1 MKRNRIDI
9 TPGLDNWYQS
19 DAIITTDNKKHH
31 VKLDMSSIYNPTGP
45 LFVRVVYWED
55 GEMKIIDDYISSP
68 YNSTV
73 IEFDVGGQ
81 PSVSSIY
88 VSITGPGVGSV
99 LIDTEKEFTRI
110 LGFSLEKMSSLFN
123 ASEITPSPLIVDLD
137 GDGVETS
144 GKANGV
150 YFDHDG
156 NGFAEKSGWVGKDDG
171 LLVRDINGNGQID
184 NGTELFGNNS
194 VLSSGQKAENG
205 FEALKDLD
213 SNHDGVFDNKDAAWN
228 EVKVWKDSNQ
238 NGLVEDGELLTLEQ
252 ANVSG
257 MNLGYQDKDIVDEN
271 GNTIGQTGS
280 FIKGD
285 GSIGDISDIWFDAD
299 MADTA
304 DRINVEIPAEIKA
317 LPNITGFGNVHNLQT
332 AMALDTSGEL
342 KALVEQFAAET
353 DVAARREIL
362 INLIYHWTNVQD
374 MDPRGRDPTQV
385 YGPVLDDCRKLE
397 ALEEFM
403 GKEFLGTWCWGDR
416 DPNPHG
422 KAAPYILKA
431 FDELV
436 NYVGS
441 ELLAQTHYK
450 PLLENVTL
458 TWNAE
463 TSSWHVDVSQAVNLL
478 QEMYTANVQNGAL
491 AIIEF
496 AKLIKKQNLD
506 MTDDIISAFKAQG
519 LVNEGSFADQLAI
532 FGDILGTAGDDNL
545 AGTARGDFIS
555 GENGN
560 DTIYGNGGNDTL
572 YGDNGN
578 DTLWGEDGNDMLIG
592 GAGDDYLNGG
602 NGADTYFFEA
612 GFGHDTID
620 NSDNNASADEP
631 DIIQFGESIQPGM
644 VTMSRDGFDLIL
656 TVKYA
661 GTEQADDSVRILSYF
676 DKAGTTSATPNN
688 IIFADGTSWDLE
700 YVYAHYNMAPNAQGG
715 VTWIGTDGYDFY
727 SGTAGNDY
735 LDYGDGDDQMLY
747 FSGGDDIIIGG
758 KGNDKIDGRQG
769 NNTYIYNLGDGCDT
783 IYASVDNDTILFGEG
798 IKFKDLTFSVTGSNG
813 LLITIKNDPNQTI
826 WISQF
831 MWGGNRVSNLKFA
844 DGSVFHLQDAP
855 LTLIQDDSD
864 EKIYLTGNGDTVYGM
879 GGNDEIFGTNADEII
894 VGGKGDDTLKGGYGN
909 DTYVWNLGD
918 GLDYIEDA
926 NGINDRIKFGEGIKF
941 EDLRFYKDGAYLK
954 IIVNNDFTQGV
965 ALYKNFTADNIEY
978 VEMADGTVKS
988 LTKDGLVFEQT
999 DIDDQIAGTI
1009 YDDIIYGNGG
1019 NDDLSGQ
1026 GGNDILAGG
1035 LGNDKLQGN
1044 YGDDTYIWNL
1054 GDGLDEVIEQDGTDK
1069 ILFGPGISYEDL
1081 RFVRKGDDLFI
1092 YVKNDFTQGIK
1103 IYHQYNWSGYMV
1115 EKIQLHDGKVYDISK
1130 GLTFN
1135 QTDEDE
1141 RIQGTVGD
1149 DFIYGNGGNDYLSGR
1164 AGNDTYFYNI
1174 GDGLD
1179 EIVDGEGTNKIVFG
1193 TGLSFNNLIFEK
1205 DGYYLNI
1212 YVNQERTEGI
1222 KIGNFY
1228 YRDDYKPILA
1238 FADGSEYDLKTTGLT
1253 LNQTDKND
1261 STDGTKFDDTI
1272 YGNGGDDSLFGKAG
1286 NDTLFGGTG
1295 NDRLDG
1301 GEGNDTLIGGTG
1313 NDYLDGGAGD
1323 DTYIYNLGDG
1333 FDTILDGD
1341 GNDKIVFGEGISQ
1354 NNLSF
1359 TRDGNDFKIIVNN
1372 NEPEGI
1378 IISKY
1383 FDRSYYKI
1391 ETMEFADGSTLN
1403 LSDAEQLIQA
1413 MSSFGVSTS
1422 ANMDSLS
1429 NPSPDVGEIYNITSS
1444 SDLIKKAV

>member
-1 MKRNRIDI
+1 MNSINTDENILTAEQQEILNEAKELFQKYAQDAIGIEAAIIGSELNKSANTLQELLGKMSVADAAQLKNMSKYSCFLKFSGAAFGYAIPALTVSDALITDIKNNNPEESLKAAATLLIGFGLGGMITGVVGTGILATAMVGIIAVGISVYIDDNWENIKKYGIDYIVEDIAQGI
-9 TPGLDNWYQS
+9 TPIIMRIESKLSPAAQELFNQYITPLLNKITESSPKSIDDMYQS
-19 DAIITTDNKKHH
+19 IKETNPS
-31 VKLDMSSIYNPTGP
+31 KLDELANMIGADICP
-45 LFVRVVYWED
+45 LNKNE
-55 GEMKIIDDYISSP
+55 
-68 YNSTV
+68 
-73 IEFDVGGQ
+73 
-81 PSVSSIY
+81 
-88 VSITGPGVGSV
+88 
-99 LIDTEKEFTRI
+99 
-110 LGFSLEKMSSLFN
+110 SLEQICKIVDT
-123 ASEITPSPLIVDLD
+123 AEITPSPLIVDLD
-137 GDGVETS
+137 GDGVETT
-144 GKANGV
+144 GIHENI

-257 MNLGYQDKDIVDEN
+257 INLGYQDKDIVDEN

-304 DRINVEIPAEIKA
+304 DRTNVEIPAEIKA

-332 AMALDTSGEL
+332 AMALDASGEL

-463 TSSWHVDVSQAVNLL
+463 TSSWSIDVSQAVNLL
-478 QEMYTANVQNGAL
+478 QEMYNANVQNGAL

-700 YVYAHYNMAPNAQGG
+700 YVYAHYNTTSGVNGG
-715 VTWIGTDGYDFY
+715 ITIE
-727 SGTAGNDY
+727 GNN
-735 LDYGDGDDQMLY
+735 Q
-747 FSGGDDIIIGG
+747 
-758 KGNDKIDGRQG
+758 NDKM
-769 NNTYIYNLGDGCDT
+769 
-783 IYASVDNDTILFGEG
+783 E
-798 IKFKDLTFSVTGSNG
+798 
-813 LLITIKNDPNQTI
+813 
-826 WISQF
+826 
-831 MWGGNRVSNLKFA
+831 
-844 DGSVFHLQDAP
+844 
-855 LTLIQDDSD
+855 
-864 EKIYLTGNGDTVYGM
+864 
-879 GGNDEIFGTNADEII
+879 GTNS
-894 VGGKGDDTLKGGYGN
+894 N
-909 DTYVWNLGD
+909 DIL
-918 GLDYIEDA
+918 I
-926 NGINDRIKFGEGIKF
+926 
-941 EDLRFYKDGAYLK
+941 
-954 IIVNNDFTQGV
+954 
-965 ALYKNFTADNIEY
+965 
-978 VEMADGTVKS
+978 
-988 LTKDGLVFEQT
+988 
-999 DIDDQIAGTI
+999 
-1009 YDDIIYGNGG
+1009 GNGG
-1019 NDDLSGQ
+1019 NDVIDGRW
-1026 GGNDILAGG
+1026 GNDILIGG
-1035 LGNDKLQGN
+1035 LGD
-1044 YGDDTYIWNL
+1044 
-1054 GDGLDEVIEQDGTDK
+1054 
-1069 ILFGPGISYEDL
+1069 
-1081 RFVRKGDDLFI
+1081 
-1092 YVKNDFTQGIK
+1092 
-1103 IYHQYNWSGYMV
+1103 
-1115 EKIQLHDGKVYDISK
+1115 
-1130 GLTFN
+1130 
-1135 QTDEDE
+1135 
-1141 RIQGTVGD
+1141 
-1149 DFIYGNGGNDYLSGR
+1149 
-1164 AGNDTYFYNI
+1164 
-1174 GDGLD
+1174 
-1179 EIVDGEGTNKIVFG
+1179 
-1193 TGLSFNNLIFEK
+1193 
-1205 DGYYLNI
+1205 
-1212 YVNQERTEGI
+1212 
-1222 KIGNFY
+1222 
-1228 YRDDYKPILA
+1228 
-1238 FADGSEYDLKTTGLT
+1238 
-1253 LNQTDKND
+1253 
-1261 STDGTKFDDTI
+1261 
-1272 YGNGGDDSLFGKAG
+1272 
-1286 NDTLFGGTG
+1286 
-1295 NDRLDG
+1295 
-1301 GEGNDTLIGGTG
+1301 
-1313 NDYLDGGAGD
+1313 DYLDGSYGD

-1333 FDTILDGD
+1333 LDTIVDYD
-1341 GNDKIVFGEGISQ
+1341 GNDKIVFGAGISAENLTFRVEGEDLRIIINHDESQ
-1354 NNLSF
+1354 GIKLYRHFYETNSKYNKIENLYFADGKVLHLTDASLTFIQKETAENIVTTNNGDTVYANGGDDIVICGSGDD
-1359 TRDGNDFKIIVNN
+1359 TVYGGAGNDRIQGNFGNDTLIGGTGDDYLNGSYGDDIYIYNLGDGLDTINDNQGNDKIIFGTGITMDNLKFTQDGEILRIRINN
-1372 NEPEGI
+1372 NENEGI
-1378 IISKY
+1378 DIERFFYGYDKNG
-1383 FDRSYYKI
+1383 RI

-1422 ANMDSLS
+1422 ANMDSLY
-1429 NPSPDVGEIYNITSS
+1429 NPSPDIGEIYNITSS